1 MPRDACDAGAARYS
15 GPVIDATPQ
24 QKYQVRFDW
33 GLGGFRALAG
43 SADVVIIADALP
55 SLSAENSTQAA
66 DVTAHHIADSTPTRV
81 IAATLANRGAVAEWV
96 LARQTEKGGRFS
108 VAIIAAGDTR
118 ADGSFQPS
126 VEDLLAAGSV
136 IDALTD
142 LGIDHCS
149 PDAAAASAAFVGLK
163 RALKHLVSASQ
174 SGQALAAAGRA
185 VEVAAATAL
194 DSSVVIDEIQ
204 SVQLPN

>member
-1 MPRDACDAGAARYS
+1 M
-15 GPVIDATPQ
+15 IDAAPQ

-33 GLGGFRALAG
+33 GQGGFRALSD

-55 SLSAENSTQAA
+55 SLSTENQTQAA
-66 DVTAHHIADSTPTRV
+66 DVTAHPTADSTPTRV
-81 IAATLANRGAVAEWV
+81 IAATLANRRAVADWV
-96 LARQTEKGGRFS
+96 LARQAEKGGRFS

-185 VEVAAATAL
+185 SEVAAATAL
-194 DSSVVIDEIQ
+194 DSSDVIDEIQ
-204 SVQLPN
+204 SVGLPN

>member
-1 MPRDACDAGAARYS
+1 M
-15 GPVIDATPQ
+15 IDATPQ

-33 GLGGFRALAG
+33 GQGGFQTLAD

-55 SLSAENSTQAA
+55 SLATGGLREATDVASATA
-66 DVTAHHIADSTPTRV
+66 DATPIRV
-81 IAATLANRGAVAEWV
+81 IAATLANRRAVAEWV
-96 LARQTEKGGRFS
+96 LTRQTEKGGRFS

-126 VEDLLAAGSV
+126 VEDLLAAGAV

-163 RALKHLVSASQ
+163 QALKHLVSASQ
-174 SGQALAAAGRA
+174 SGQALLAAGRA
-185 VEVAAATAL
+185 DDVTAATAL
-194 DSSVVIDEIQ
+194 DSSDVVDEIRT
-204 SVQLPN
+204 VLLPS